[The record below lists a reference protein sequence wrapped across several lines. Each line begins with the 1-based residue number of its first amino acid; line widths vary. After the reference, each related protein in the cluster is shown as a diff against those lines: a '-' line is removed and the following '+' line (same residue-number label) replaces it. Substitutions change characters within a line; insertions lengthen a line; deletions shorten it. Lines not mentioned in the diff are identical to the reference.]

1 MLALNSSIITTN
13 QITEK
18 DDDKMYFINL
28 KSKSLSYV
36 YLTDRY
42 DHFVKV
48 TEAFNKGRNE
58 MIQSERLLDSRL
70 SSPSNNNGDS
80 KEEKRQLRESLRNSG
95 NYKEGVTDDAGGAAT
110 GGGRKSAGTLIEIV
124 LITFYMIYLLEYIHV
139 IDHKI

>member
-1 MLALNSSIITTN
+1 
-13 QITEK
+13 
-18 DDDKMYFINL
+18 MYFINL

-80 KEEKRQLRESLRNSG
+80 KERNDNYG
-95 NYKEGVTDDAGGAAT
+95 N
-110 GGGRKSAGTLIEIV
+110 
-124 LITFYMIYLLEYIHV
+124 H
-139 IDHKI
+139 